1 MKKSLT
7 LKSEPNLHSR
17 NNSIYLNHTVSFK
30 TVLRTK
36 NLKLTSYQVPE
47 IQCML
52 CALIKL
58 NCTCIL
64 KFCILLVKVK
74 TWRAALSVTL
84 PYKHSWRSRSAVKC
98 ISLYTTPLEAHSHW
112 QSWSL
117 RTPAPKRL
125 ICELRPGCSGLHPA
139 ALQNPQ

>member
-1 MKKSLT
+1 MDKKTPNPFFLFIKCSKGQKSFFKIIIFSLFVLLITVMKKSLT

-17 NNSIYLNHTVSFK
+17 NNSIFLNHIVSFK
-30 TVLRTK
+30 IVLRMK
-36 NLKLTSYQVPE
+36 NLKLTPYQVPE

-98 ISLYTTPLEAHSHW
+98 ISL
-112 QSWSL
+112 
-117 RTPAPKRL
+117 
-125 ICELRPGCSGLHPA
+125 
-139 ALQNPQ
+139 